1 MQEFGAKCGGTVS
14 ALVEPEWAG
23 PAATLA
29 RDFLEPVGGEK
40 LEHSVNAALLR
51 RGGQS

>member
-1 MQEFGAKCGGTVS
+1 MS

-29 RDFLEPVGGEK
+29 RDLLEPVGGGK
-40 LEHSVNAALLR
+40 LERSANAALLR